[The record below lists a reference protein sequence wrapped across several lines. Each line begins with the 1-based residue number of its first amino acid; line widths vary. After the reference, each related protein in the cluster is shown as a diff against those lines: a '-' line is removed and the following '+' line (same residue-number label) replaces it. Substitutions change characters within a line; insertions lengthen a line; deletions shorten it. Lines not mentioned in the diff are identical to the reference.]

1 MKIQFFYTFNEYI
14 LTYMHKN
21 KFLPVRNVCSAA
33 LQLSNHKPVALI
45 MKANLSPEK
54 KSNRA
59 PLTEGL
65 LPTGFPLREAQCRH
79 SPILRLLQTDLNLC
93 QASLFCGPTLNLFQT
108 FLVKEI
114 QCERG
119 GGGRERQCEKERKKN
134 GGTEGKCR
142 RDKHTSSLSS
152 RKVVSSEQ
160 AVSAL

>member
-1 MKIQFFYTFNEYI
+1 M
-14 LTYMHKN
+14 M
-21 KFLPVRNVCSAA
+21 
-33 LQLSNHKPVALI
+33 
-45 MKANLSPEK
+45 ANLSPEK